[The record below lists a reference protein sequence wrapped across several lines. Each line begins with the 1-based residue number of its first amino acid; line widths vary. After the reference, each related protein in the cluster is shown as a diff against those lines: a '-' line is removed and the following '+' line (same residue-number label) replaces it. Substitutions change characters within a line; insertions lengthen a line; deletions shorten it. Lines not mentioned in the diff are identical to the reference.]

1 MQAQSKRGCGS
12 FSLIVTA
19 SRVRVFML
27 EITEKFLS
35 LIRGKAADLLFDAFH
50 GGSNWILP

>member
-1 MQAQSKRGCGS
+1 
-12 FSLIVTA
+12 
-19 SRVRVFML
+19 ML

-50 GGSNWILP
+50 GGDHDWILP